1 MATQPAVFR
10 RTPKATDEPVVDPT
24 INDDLIGTKADDD
37 EPAEFVEGISLM
49 AASWVHVY
57 HGAFNISNRRGAY
70 KNIALHY
77 VGSGTSKAGAALAN
91 CKYFAGG
98 NRGAS
103 AHYFVD
109 DSGVWEYA
117 DPDQYYTWHIG
128 DGNGRYGYNNYD
140 TIGIEVCING
150 DQPYTEAEIA
160 YTARLVNELMAKY
173 NIPASRVIRHY
184 DASRKQCPEYYAGTG
199 VRQQRWEA
207 LKERL
212 LGDIVTNDDIAKIA
226 KAVWGYGMKGNY
238 SAQTFLENANDF
250 AFKSQNELLR
260 TEDPSGRNKRFNIH
274 DHQKWMAA
282 TQAEQG
288 ERLGAIEAKLDK
300 LIEKLGE

>member
-37 EPAEFVEGISLM
+37 EPAEFVESLSLM
-49 AASWVHVY
+49 AASWINVH
-57 HGAFNISNRRGAY
+57 HGPYNISNRRGAY
-70 KNIALHY
+70 RHIALHY
-77 VGSGTSKAGAALAN
+77 VGSGTSKAGSALAN
-91 CKYFAGG
+91 CKYFAGA

-212 LGDIVTNDDIAKIA
+212 LGDNVTPEDMNKIA
-226 KAVWGYGMKGNY
+226 NMAAESVVNY
-238 SAQTFLENANDF
+238 VLNGVKLRDRIIGTDMMANE
-250 AFKSQNELLR
+250 AAERLR
-260 TEDPSGRNKRFNIH
+260 DTSDPTGRGKEFTDH
-274 DHQKWMAA
+274 DHIKWIAA
-282 TQAEQG
+282 TQAQQG
-288 ERLGAIEAKLDK
+288 ERLDAIEEKLDK
-300 LIEKLGE
+300 LLGQ